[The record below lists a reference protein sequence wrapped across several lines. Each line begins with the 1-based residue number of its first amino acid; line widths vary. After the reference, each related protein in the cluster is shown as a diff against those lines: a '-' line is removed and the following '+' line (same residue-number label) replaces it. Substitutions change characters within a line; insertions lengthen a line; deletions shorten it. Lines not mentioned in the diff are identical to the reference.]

1 MPSGTSEDEKS
12 LPRYS
17 TVEAAQ
23 CTGFSTRQ
31 LGYWAQQGLVCPVQP
46 SRGRGSQRKYALN
59 DLVQLRFVS
68 RLKQKHW
75 STQKI
80 RAAMVTLRGVMR
92 DPNPLKNAIII
103 EEPGVFV
110 VLFKT
115 QQGRQV
121 LVEAFKAGGQ
131 QVLEIVLETLTEETR
146 LELAQLK

>member
-1 MPSGTSEDEKS
+1 MPSETSEDQEA
-12 LPRYS
+12 LPQYS
-17 TVEAAQ
+17 TVEATR

-31 LGYWAQQGLVCPVQP
+31 LGYWAQQGLVTPVQP
-46 SRGRGSQRKYALN
+46 SRGRGSHRKYALN
-59 DLVQLRFVS
+59 DLVQLRFIQ
-68 RLKQKHW
+68 RLKQKGW

-80 RAAMVTLRGVMR
+80 REAMVTLRVVMR

-115 QQGRQV
+115 QQGRQM
-121 LVEAFKAGGQ
+121 LVEAFNAGGQ
-131 QVLEIVLETLTEETR
+131 HVLDIVLETLREETR

>member
-1 MPSGTSEDEKS
+1 MPSEDSEDEKA

-17 TVEAAQ
+17 TLEAAR

-31 LGYWAQQGLVCPVQP
+31 LGYWAQQGLVSPVQP

-75 STQKI
+75 STQKV
-80 RAAMVTLRGVMR
+80 RAAMVTLRVVMR
-92 DPNPLKNAIII
+92 DPDPLKNAIII
-103 EEPGVFV
+103 EDPGVFV

-131 QVLEIVLETLTEETR
+131 HVMDIVLETLTEETR

>member
-1 MPSGTSEDEKS
+1 MSLETSEDEKA
-12 LPRYS
+12 LPQYS
-17 TVEAAQ
+17 TLEAAR

-31 LGYWAQQGLVCPVQP
+31 LSYWAQQGLVSPVQP

-75 STQKI
+75 STQKV
-80 RAAMVTLRGVMR
+80 RAAMVTLRVVMR
-92 DPNPLKNAIII
+92 DPDPLKNAIII

-131 QVLEIVLETLTEETR
+131 QVMDIVLETLMEETR

>member
-1 MPSGTSEDEKS
+1 
-12 LPRYS
+12 
-17 TVEAAQ
+17 
-23 CTGFSTRQ
+23 
-31 LGYWAQQGLVCPVQP
+31 
-46 SRGRGSQRKYALN
+46 
-59 DLVQLRFVS
+59 
-68 RLKQKHW
+68 
-75 STQKI
+75 
-80 RAAMVTLRGVMR
+80 MVTLRGVMC

-131 QVLEIVLETLTEETR
+131 QVMDIVLETLAEETR